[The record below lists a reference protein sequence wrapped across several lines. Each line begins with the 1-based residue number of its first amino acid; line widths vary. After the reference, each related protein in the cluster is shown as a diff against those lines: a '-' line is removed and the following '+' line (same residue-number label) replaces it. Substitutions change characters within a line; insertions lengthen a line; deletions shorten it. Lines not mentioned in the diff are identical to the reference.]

1 MSEYL
6 EIALN
11 KTLHAN
17 YNNFKYFQ
25 NQDNNRKKQ
34 EGNHQQILETLR
46 KAIESSLN
54 LALKD
59 KSICFDD
66 NFLYRFLYARKF
78 NYKAAMDLLINYL
91 KNKKND
97 MIWQNINVFDQKIQH
112 ALLDGN
118 PGILTERDRRGRQ
131 VITFTAANWNTSKY
145 SLEDI
150 YRALL
155 LTLDTLLEDIQNQA
169 LGFVIIVDWT
179 NFSYK
184 QSTHLSPKILKNII
198 EGLQEFMPVRFKGIH
213 FIAQPWYVEFTLTA
227 IKPFFKEKIKKR
239 IFVHGLN
246 LSSMHNLIC
255 KDILPPE
262 LGGEAPNVNHFD
274 WFNFLIVCSQSD
286 IPKEYRIMKTIVYT
300 KSPICLKD
308 NM

>member
-6 EIALN
+6 EIAIN
-11 KTLHAN
+11 KSMNKSCH
-17 YNNFKYFQ
+17 NNLKYFP
-25 NQDNNRKKQ
+25 NHDNIKKKL
-34 EGNHQQILETLR
+34 EGNHQQILEIFR
-46 KAIESSLN
+46 SMIESSIN

-66 NFLYRFLYARKF
+66 SFLYRFLYAKKF
-78 NYKAAMDLLINYL
+78 DCNAAMDLIINYL
-91 KNKKND
+91 VNKRNT
-97 MIWQNINVFDQKIQH
+97 MIWQNINIFDEKIQH
-112 ALLDGN
+112 ALVDGN
-118 PGILTERDRRGRQ
+118 PGILNERDRRGRQ

-179 NFSYK
+179 NFTYK
-184 QSTHLSPKILKNII
+184 QSKYLTPKIMKHII
-198 EGLQEFMPVRFKGIH
+198 EGLQEFMPVKFKGIH
-213 FIAQPWYVEFTLTA
+213 FISQPWYVDFTLTA
-227 IKPFFKEKIKKR
+227 IKPFFKDKIRKR
-239 IFVHGLN
+239 IYVHGSN

-274 WFNFLIVCSQSD
+274 WFHFLVKCSQSSD
-286 IPKEYRIMKTIVYT
+286 IPKEYRIIKTIVYT
-300 KSPICLKD
+300 KSPMSMK
-308 NM
+308 